1 MEAKQRKDI
10 FTIVLYTFLIVYIM
24 YLSFTKLHEL
34 IDWAARTGGHLF
46 SYLRHFL

>member
-1 MEAKQRKDI
+1 MEENQRRDI
-10 FTIVLYTFLIVYIM
+10 FTIVLYTILIFYIM

-46 SYLRHFL
+46 SFLRHFL